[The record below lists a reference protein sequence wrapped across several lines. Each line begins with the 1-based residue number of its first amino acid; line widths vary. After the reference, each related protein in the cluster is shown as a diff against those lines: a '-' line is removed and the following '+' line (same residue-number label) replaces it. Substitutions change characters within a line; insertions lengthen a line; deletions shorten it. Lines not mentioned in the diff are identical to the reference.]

1 VRKGL
6 GFRSRE
12 AMDDA
17 EGVRLGRGSV
27 QRKKATLMHGP
38 DMSARRGVGQCNS
51 SGECP
56 DGPWSDSG
64 AGLNRFPAA
73 SSIFFL
79 FLSLFFFLFSD
90 LIHIFCNFDS
100 NQVNQISKFF

>member
-1 VRKGL
+1 
-6 GFRSRE
+6 
-12 AMDDA
+12 MDDA
-17 EGVRLGRGSV
+17 EGVGLGRDNI
-27 QRKKATLMHGP
+27 QRKKATLTHGP
-38 DMSARRGVGQCNS
+38 GMSARRGVGQRNG
-51 SGECP
+51 SGERP
-56 DGPWSDSG
+56 DGPWADSR

-73 SSIFFL
+73 SFIYFL